1 MLSNR
6 FLRRLFV
13 SAAPKVA
20 LSISGSAVAA
30 VQIDWNKAMPVL
42 GGYGHAHLEEDAVTP
57 MANGGN
63 VVDVGSLSET
73 IRAVMG
79 QLTVAPSRIALIL
92 PDIAG
97 KVSFVRLANVPSRK
111 TDLEELLRW
120 KIGES
125 IPYPVEDAQIAY
137 SGGVAGVDGT
147 REFVV
152 SAVKREVVGEYEKA
166 CIEAG
171 LNPGYVGLATF
182 NVINTIASASLSDL
196 RTANEIRDADWMLV
210 NNASDN
216 VSVAIIRKGQLIF
229 FRSLTAS
236 SVTRLSDV
244 IHQAC
249 MYYNDRMSGDSLT
262 RAYLV
267 NSMAI
272 NEDVGRTADDELVGL
287 ESTSV
292 HVELLAARL
301 KKRFCGSME
310 ITTSLFEQL
319 LAPLGVL
326 VAAKQ
331 LTHA

>member
-1 MLSNR
+1 
-6 FLRRLFV
+6 
-13 SAAPKVA
+13 
-20 LSISGSAVAA
+20 
-30 VQIDWNKAMPVL
+30 
-42 GGYGHAHLEEDAVTP
+42 
-57 MANGGN
+57 
-63 VVDVGSLSET
+63 
-73 IRAVMG
+73 
-79 QLTVAPSRIALIL
+79 
-92 PDIAG
+92 
-97 KVSFVRLANVPSRK
+97 
-111 TDLEELLRW
+111 
-120 KIGES
+120 
-125 IPYPVEDAQIAY
+125 
-137 SGGVAGVDGT
+137 
-147 REFVV
+147 V